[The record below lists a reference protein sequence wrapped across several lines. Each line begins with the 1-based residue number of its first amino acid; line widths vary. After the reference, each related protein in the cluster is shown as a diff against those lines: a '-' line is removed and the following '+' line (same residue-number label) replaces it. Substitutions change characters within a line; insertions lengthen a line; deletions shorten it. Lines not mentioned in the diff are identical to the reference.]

1 MIWGQ
6 MNTKFRDELSGNR
19 FLIFNLIRLLYQH
32 KRDIRYLVKYD
43 ITVKLIVNSMFQT
56 MKKSIYEFYFVT
68 IRQ

>member
-6 MNTKFRDELSGNR
+6 MNTKFRDELSGNE
-19 FLIFNLIRLLYQH
+19 FLIFNSIRILYQH
-32 KRDIRYLVKYD
+32 KRDIKYLAKQD
-43 ITVKLIVNSMFQT
+43 ITVKLIVKSMFQT